1 MPASS
6 QRVSDRSRLPHASI
20 RLLDPK
26 VQYVF
31 CGASG
36 AVKTRQPPLPEECTT
51 IYKDQL
57 REEAAKAGGAPKA
70 RGEISQ
76 I

>member
-1 MPASS
+1 VPRPAASE
-6 QRVSDRSRLPHASI
+6 SDRLAPDCPAHQ
-20 RLLDPK
+20 LDPK

-51 IYKDQL
+51 IYEDQL

-70 RGEISQ
+70 HGEISQ